1 MQVGCK
7 WKGLLLSE
15 YALPP
20 KDFKQESNVI
30 LTIEKALFSKFKAWF
45 EEGKT
50 GDWQGMAVLGEG
62 EGESERTQPGQRF
75 EELV

>member
-1 MQVGCK
+1 MSGKACSCLHAMHCHQRI
-7 WKGLLLSE
+7 LN
-15 YALPP
+15 
-20 KDFKQESNVI
+20 ESNVI
-30 LTIEKALFSKFKAWF
+30 LTIEKALFSKCKAWF

-62 EGESERTQPGQRF
+62 EGESERTQPGRRF